1 MQKLKLNSV
10 IIMFILI
17 INSCSKSSTEP
28 NVSEPKITTNTV
40 TTTGLNF
47 VPNILE
53 CTVGDTI
60 FFNLGS
66 THNAI
71 EVSEENYNQNNP
83 IPLENGFQFD
93 FGVSSYIIANEVK
106 TYYYVCEPHLPQ
118 MKARIIV
125 E

>member
-1 MQKLKLNSV
+1 MQKLKLNY
-10 IIMFILI
+10 FTLLCILI
-17 INSCSKSSTEP
+17 MNSCSKSSTEP
-28 NVSEPKITTNTV
+28 NISEPKITSNTV

-53 CTVGDTI
+53 CNVGDTI

-71 EVSEENYNQNNP
+71 EVSEANYNQNNP
-83 IPLENGFQFD
+83 VPLENGFQFD
-93 FGVSSYIIANEVK
+93 YGSTSYIIANEVK